1 MKSRFRDLQGV
12 MVLLVAVGAIGFLLL
27 RNIQPGVTYTIP
39 VLTRTV
45 TPDSS
50 WSQVIQDQMV
60 NGATPLPTSP
70 VISAVPPTLAP
81 VTGTTVLLAPTQV
94 FQAVTTTPTRFAP
107 PTPTQPGPTSVAS
120 PTGPKVVDNNNPNQ
134 GQFSPPPEIA
144 PLSLDPR

>member
-12 MVLLVAVGAIGFLLL
+12 LVLLVAVGAMGFLLL

-60 NGATPLPTSP
+60 NGATPLPTNNSP
-70 VISAVPPTLAP
+70 ALSALPPTLTP
-81 VTGTTVLLAPTQV
+81 VSGTTVLQAATQV
-94 FQAVTTTPTRFAP
+94 FQAVT
-107 PTPTQPGPTSVAS
+107 
-120 PTGPKVVDNNNPNQ
+120 
-134 GQFSPPPEIA
+134 
-144 PLSLDPR
+144 